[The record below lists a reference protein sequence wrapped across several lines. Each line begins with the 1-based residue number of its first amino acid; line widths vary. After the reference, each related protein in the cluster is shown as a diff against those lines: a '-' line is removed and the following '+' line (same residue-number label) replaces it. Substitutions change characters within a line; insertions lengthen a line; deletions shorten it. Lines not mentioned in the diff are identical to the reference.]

1 MVTTTTK
8 IEIHNDF
15 VFFLVLLMNLKSKK
29 VLELVKF
36 FIKIFQENKNKKKF
50 SHS

>member
-1 MVTTTTK
+1 MVITTTK
-8 IEIHNDF
+8 IEIQNDF

-36 FIKIFQENKNKKKF
+36 FIKIFQKQNKQEKILP
-50 SHS
+50 